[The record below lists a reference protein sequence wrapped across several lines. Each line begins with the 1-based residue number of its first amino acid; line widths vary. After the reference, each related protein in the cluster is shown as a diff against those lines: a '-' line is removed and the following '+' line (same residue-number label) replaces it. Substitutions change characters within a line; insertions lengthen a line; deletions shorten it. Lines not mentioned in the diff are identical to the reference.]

1 MLLQSKNTSFK
12 SKQEFVEQLKEITK
26 YSLGKN
32 YENCN
37 KTEKYRALSLLIASK
52 ARDIKSETTKENGKK
67 KQLYY
72 FSIEFLIGRL
82 LENYIL
88 NLGVSDIV
96 REGLSEFGDSLE
108 EICEYEKDPGLGNGG
123 LGRLAACFMD
133 SLAALNLPGNG
144 NGIRYRYGLFKQK
157 IEHGK
162 QVEYADDWLQNDS
175 YPWEH
180 RNPSDAVLVR
190 FGGEVVKHVEG
201 DHYWFT
207 WEKGETIL
215 AVPYDIPILG
225 FDGKCANNL
234 RLWEAVPSEVKVDLE
249 EFNKG
254 NYPLANRY
262 ESEIKA
268 ITDILYPNDHTDN
281 GKILRLKQEYMFVA
295 AGITNIINTYKKN
308 HGSDFSHFSDYVAIH
323 TNDTHPALCGI
334 ELMRKLIDEEK
345 VEWEDAWNQ
354 VIKTVSFTNHTV
366 LPEASETW
374 DVNMFRRLLPRHFT
388 FIEEIDRRFR
398 ESFPRDKVNDAGYV
412 IQQTCIIGAGKVRM
426 ANLSIICSYSVN
438 GVAKLHTQ
446 ILKDLT
452 LHNFYQIYPE
462 KFNNKT
468 NGISHRRFLA
478 QSNPGLKKLLDNT
491 LGSNWIAD
499 IEKLSELESKLNDTN
514 FLQDL
519 DKIKTENKIRLANY
533 VKQVNGTVIN
543 PNTIFDIQVKRFHAY
558 KRQQLNV
565 FKIIELYFKLKEDPS
580 FKIEP
585 TTFIFSGKAAQ
596 GYDFAKDIIRL
607 IHSVAH
613 VINNDPQVNEII
625 KVCFI
630 PNFNVSNAQIIYPAC
645 DISEQIS
652 TAGKEASGTGNMK
665 FMMNGAFT
673 LGTLDGANIEISEQ
687 VGDDNIKIFGLKANE
702 IEDIKNNHSY
712 YAYDLY
718 NNDHRIKRI
727 MDTLTNDTFGELSG
741 DFYLVFDEI
750 LRQND
755 EYFVLKDF
763 ASYMDAWH
771 YVNNLYASNKEEW
784 LKKSLI
790 NISRS
795 AFFSSDRT
803 IKEYASE
810 IWHI

>member
-1 MLLQSKNTSFK
+1 
-12 SKQEFVEQLKEITK
+12 
-26 YSLGKN
+26 
-32 YENCN
+32 
-37 KTEKYRALSLLIASK
+37 
-52 ARDIKSETTKENGKK
+52 
-67 KQLYY
+67 
-72 FSIEFLIGRL
+72 
-82 LENYIL
+82 
-88 NLGVSDIV
+88 
-96 REGLSEFGDSLE
+96 
-108 EICEYEKDPGLGNGG
+108 
-123 LGRLAACFMD
+123 
-133 SLAALNLPGNG
+133 
-144 NGIRYRYGLFKQK
+144 
-157 IEHGK
+157 
-162 QVEYADDWLQNDS
+162 
-175 YPWEH
+175 
-180 RNPSDAVLVR
+180 
-190 FGGEVVKHVEG
+190 
-201 DHYWFT
+201 
-207 WEKGETIL
+207 
-215 AVPYDIPILG
+215 
-225 FDGKCANNL
+225 
-234 RLWEAVPSEVKVDLE
+234 
-249 EFNKG
+249 
-254 NYPLANRY
+254 
-262 ESEIKA
+262 
-268 ITDILYPNDHTDN
+268 
-281 GKILRLKQEYMFVA
+281 MFVA
-295 AGITNIINTYKKN
+295 AGITNIINTFKKN
-308 HGSDFSHFSDYVAIH
+308 HGGDFSHFSDYVAIH

-345 VEWEDAWNQ
+345 VEWEDAWQ
-354 VIKTVSFTNHTV
+354 QMIKTISFTNHTV

-374 DVNMFRRLLPRHFT
+374 DVNMFRKLLPRHFT
-388 FIEEIDRRFR
+388 FIEEIDKRFR
-398 ESFPRDKVNDAGYV
+398 ETFPRDKVNDAGYV

-452 LHNFYQIYPE
+452 LHNFYEIYPE

-491 LGSNWIAD
+491 LGNDWIAN
-499 IEKLSELESKLNDTN
+499 IERLGELEGKINDTG
-514 FLQDL
+514 FLHEL
-519 DKIKTENKIRLANY
+519 DRVKTENKIRLANY
-533 VKQVNGTVIN
+533 VKNVNGQVIN

-565 FKIIELYFKLKEDPS
+565 LKIIELYFNLKEDSS

-607 IHSVAH
+607 IHSVAD
-613 VINNDPQVNEII
+613 VVNNDPAVNEII
-625 KVCFI
+625 KVCFV

-702 IEDIKNNHSY
+702 IEEIKNNHSY

-718 NNDHRIKRI
+718 NNDQRIKRL
-727 MDTLTNDTFGELSG
+727 MDTLVNDTFGRLSG

-790 NISRS
+790 NISKS